1 MNRRFFS
8 TAAALAVVTA
18 LAVAFAGAA
27 GAKTNR
33 VLAFDVMTPVVAP
46 YTGATNPIRGIN
58 GGGVA
63 WELVNGKGWLT
74 AGGHLKVE
82 VEGLVFASNHS
93 NPIGSFK
100 AVVSCQ
106 TIVDGAAQVV
116 NVMTNAF
123 PATTGLASAGGG
135 NADIE
140 AQVSLPQ
147 PCIAPIIFVTSPGT
161 VTNPIGSWFAATG
174 F

>member
-1 MNRRFFS
+1 MKRRFFS
-8 TAAALAVVTA
+8 TAAALTVVAV
-18 LAVAFAGAA
+18 LGVAFAGAA

-46 YTGATNPIRGIN
+46 YTGSTNAIRGVN
-58 GGGVA
+58 GGGVP
-63 WELVNGKGWLT
+63 WELHSGRGWLT
-74 AGGHLKVE
+74 AGGSLKVE
-82 VEGLVFASNHS
+82 VEGLVLASSHS

-100 AVVSCQ
+100 AIVSCQ

-116 NVMTNAF
+116 NVATGTF
-123 PATTGLASAGGG
+123 TATTGLASAGGG

-147 PCIAPIIFVTSPGT
+147 PCIAPIIFVTSGG
-161 VTNPIGSWFAATG
+161 GSWFAATG